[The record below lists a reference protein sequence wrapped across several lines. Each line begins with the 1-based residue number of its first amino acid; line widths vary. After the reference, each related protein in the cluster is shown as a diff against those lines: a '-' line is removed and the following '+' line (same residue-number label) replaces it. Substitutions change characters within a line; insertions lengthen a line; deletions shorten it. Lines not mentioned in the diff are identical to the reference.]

1 MDIGTV
7 LFFIGFITMISDL
20 VLVILAILSDRFD
33 NLRKYWLPTLAVGS
47 VALILAVALGGLD

>member
-1 MDIGTV
+1 
-7 LFFIGFITMISDL
+7 MISDL

-47 VALILAVALGGLD
+47 VALIFGMALGGLD